1 MKVLLIATVDPSG
14 KSGHNIATKEIISAL
29 IRNDQ
34 VDLSLICPYPEN
46 NSYIDHVAANLNRV
60 FYLSSKKQFSFWWN
74 FKIQLQMIN
83 AIRLILKKEKPDLV
97 ITRIGNCLTLPF
109 LISFYKLP
117 YYVLVRGVGSR
128 EIKNLSSF
136 PGLQYFWKLVLL
148 LNCRVA
154 RQVLVAYEEV
164 KEEVQR
170 YRKPDQPEPVIFPNA
185 VSAALF
191 PLVNKLKARGKIDL
205 ALKDCD
211 FVIGYAGSIKKRHG
225 LKYLIVALDDLKSE
239 INNVKAVIVGDGPEL
254 ESLKNEVNAK
264 GLGDSIIFT
273 GFVEHED
280 VHLYMAASDILY
292 GVLDPEEVENPIK
305 CYEYLA
311 SARPVITSQKEE
323 FEFIAKYGFGEVIN
337 SLDYTEIT
345 EAIKRLYYL
354 DQSDRCHMGIKG
366 REYVLKN
373 HTWDKLIDYILSDYI
388 NST

>member
-83 AIRLILKKEKPDLV
+83 AIRSILKKEKPDLV

-191 PLVNKLKARGKIDL
+191 PLVNRLEARGKIDL

-254 ESLKNEVNAK
+254 ENLKKEVNAK
-264 GLGDSIIFT
+264 GLDDSIIFT
-273 GFVEHED
+273 GFVEHEH